1 VFFGGGGLAVD
12 SMAGHS
18 SAGGMRDASVAGG
31 AEASARM
38 PFAVDDES
46 LGEEG
51 GATEG
56 QPHVVVGFGAP
67 FSILDASDD
76 WCEMVGFA
84 KAKIVGRTL
93 RMLQGPRT
101 NVGSLKE
108 IVHSCQQGVT
118 ATGIITFYSQSG
130 NELLCAVTARV
141 HPFDDAEK
149 EDACRLTMCK
159 TEASIFC
166 MASFSSERMP
176 QVKFRPFQQATL
188 ETPSR
193 DAEQYAAST

>member
-1 VFFGGGGLAVD
+1 
-12 SMAGHS
+12 MAGHS
-18 SAGGMRDASVAGG
+18 SPGWMHDASVAGG
-31 AEASARM
+31 VEASERL
-38 PFAVDDES
+38 PFAVDGEG

-56 QPHVVVGFGAP
+56 QPYAVVSFGAP
-67 FSILDASDD
+67 FSILDANDD
-76 WCEMVGFA
+76 WCEMMGFA

-93 RMLQGPRT
+93 RMLQGPHT

-130 NELLCAVTARV
+130 NELLCAVTAHV
-141 HPFDDAEK
+141 HPLDDE
-149 EDACRLTMCK
+149 ENHDACRLTMCK

-166 MASFSSERMP
+166 MASFSSEMQP
-176 QVKFRPFQQATL
+176 QVKYRPI
-188 ETPSR
+188 PSR
-193 DAEQYAAST
+193 TRDPQPH